1 MTDAA
6 AEPPP
11 SRAAARSALRSRSG
25 VESAYVKLVI
35 FDCDGT
41 LVDSQH
47 AICAAMEEAFRG
59 AGLAP
64 PPRAAVLDVVGLSL
78 TTAVARLLGKSPH
91 ARDVVDLAE
100 AYKASFAERRRRPDH
115 DEPLYPGVR
124 DTLLRLAARPSV
136 VLGIATGKSRRGI
149 DAALAREGLAPLFTT
164 IQTADAHPSKP
175 DPSMVRAAM
184 AEVGAAPAGTVMI
197 GDTTFDIEMGRAA
210 GARALGVAWG
220 YHPAEAL
227 AAAGAADVAQDCAH
241 LARALDDLLFN
252 LESVP

>member
-1 MTDAA
+1 M
-6 AEPPP
+6 
-11 SRAAARSALRSRSG
+11 
-25 VESAYVKLVI
+25 
-35 FDCDGT
+35 
-41 LVDSQH
+41 
-47 AICAAMEEAFRG
+47 
-59 AGLAP
+59 
-64 PPRAAVLDVVGLSL
+64 
-78 TTAVARLLGKSPH
+78 
-91 ARDVVDLAE
+91 
-100 AYKASFAERRRRPDH
+100 
-115 DEPLYPGVR
+115 R

-136 VLGIATGKSRRGI
+136 VLGIATGKSRRGV
-149 DAALAREGLAPLFTT
+149 DALLAREGLAPLFTT

-184 AEVGAAPAGTVMI
+184 AEVGAEPAGTVMI

-252 LESVP
+252 LETVP